1 VGIAVTREDIDPSPP
16 DVIALIQKRNMEA
29 FIFSEGEKFK
39 PIWQALMESALAYRC
54 AKLIW
59 R

>member
-1 VGIAVTREDIDPSPP
+1 MGIVVTREDIDPSPP

-29 FIFSEGEKFK
+29 FIFSEGEKF
-39 PIWQALMESALAYRC
+39 MESALAYRC